1 MTEDKKAAF
10 LSLDPYLNV
19 TVLFVASGAWQE
31 QESPAARRVLSY
43 DKLFYY
49 FMFVLFYTPVSLTK
63 VEIIA

>member
-1 MTEDKKAAF
+1 MKEGEKTAF

-43 DKLFYY
+43 DKLFYCFTFVY
-49 FMFVLFYTPVSLTK
+49 FICLAESL
-63 VEIIA
+63 